1 MLQHIWISRTLVLIS
16 ASKPAYNEQISQGDN
31 MHEELKNVLTLF
43 RERRRNL
50 DIMKTPEIFIQQT
63 SNPKEVEQWLDA
75 KGFSEKTIKSLK
87 GLTGNQIFALNK
99 ETLEDYCGAEE
110 GRRLASQLTIQRNV
124 SGVRFGQ
131 ILYYVV
137 LIFTDSLTII
147 WFQYKTTRSSELMS
161 ILAKVRQKT
170 DAPADNNNIT
180 TTETMKV

>member
-1 MLQHIWISRTLVLIS
+1 
-16 ASKPAYNEQISQGDN
+16 

-124 SGVRFGQ
+124 SGVRFVKFCRFDF
-131 ILYYVV
+131 L
-137 LIFTDSLTII
+137 
-147 WFQYKTTRSSELMS
+147 
-161 ILAKVRQKT
+161 
-170 DAPADNNNIT
+170 
-180 TTETMKV
+180 